1 MDTLT
6 HALSGALLA
15 RATAPPLHHAPDT
28 GQLTLRARMTAGFLA
43 AAFPDA
49 DFVLRAI
56 DTLTYVTFH
65 RGITHSIIL
74 LPFWAWLVAWVLSG
88 LSRLS
93 RRPYP
98 WRAFY
103 GIAALGIG
111 IHVAGD
117 VITSYGTMLLAPF
130 SRHAF
135 SVPFTFIIDPYFTGI
150 IVLGLVASIFKPKGR
165 YPAVAALLILGCYV
179 GFQGILHSRAV
190 EIGEAYVEKHRLK
203 EAQVHA
209 FPQPLSPFNW
219 KIVVSDD
226 DDYEVASVNLWRT
239 QELETSAARSGLL
252 GRWEAIAAG
261 YQPVSAPKWT
271 RHSRFGET
279 ERQSVLAREAW
290 RQEIFAGFRHFAV
303 FPALDR
309 IEYYPDAVCVSFLDL
324 RFIVPS
330 LQPSLVFGLCREG
343 SNGSWQLARDR
354 GLFGR
359 D

>member
-15 RATAPPLHHAPDT
+15 RATTRTTPYAPYT
-28 GQLTLRARMTAGFLA
+28 GKLTLQARITAGFMA
-43 AAFPDA
+43 AAFPNV
-49 DFVLRAI
+49 DFVLLAI
-56 DTLTYVTFH
+56 DTLTYITFH

-74 LPFWAWLVAWVLSG
+74 LPFWAWVVAWILSG

-98 WRAFY
+98 WQAFY

-111 IHVAGD
+111 IHIAGD

-135 SVPFTFIIDPYFTGI
+135 SIPFTFIIDPYFTGI
-150 IVLGLVASIFKPKGR
+150 IVIGLVASIFMPKGR
-165 YPAVAALLILGCYV
+165 YPAVTALLILGCYV

-190 EIGEAYVEKHRLK
+190 KIGEAYVENHRLK
-203 EAQVHA
+203 EAEIHA

-219 KIVVSDD
+219 KIIVSHD
-226 DDYEVASVNLWRT
+226 DDYEVASVNLGRT
-239 QELETSAARSGLL
+239 QELEAPGSTGGLL
-252 GRWEAIAAG
+252 DMWETIAAG
-261 YQPVSAPKWT
+261 YQPVSTAKWT
-271 RHSRFGET
+271 RHRRFGET
-279 ERQSVLAREAW
+279 ELQSALAREAW
-290 RQEIFAGFRHFAV
+290 RQEIFAGFRHFAS

-309 IEYYPDAVCVSFLDL
+309 IEYYPGAVCVSFLDL

-343 SNGSWQLARDR
+343 PDGSWHLARDR